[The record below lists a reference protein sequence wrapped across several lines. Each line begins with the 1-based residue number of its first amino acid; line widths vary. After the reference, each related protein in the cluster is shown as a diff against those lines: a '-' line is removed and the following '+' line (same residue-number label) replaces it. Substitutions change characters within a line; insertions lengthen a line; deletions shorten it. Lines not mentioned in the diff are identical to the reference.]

1 MKSWFYTFTSVHFFL
16 TAISGVLLYFRPL
29 DGREGWYSEKTK
41 QVLVG
46 LHNGEFWGHIIFENR
61 YFSGLPIG
69 IILAVTLIFFSIRK
83 IKLQLL

>member
-1 MKSWFYTFTSVHFFL
+1 MKSWFYTFTAVHFFL

-61 YFSGLPIG
+61 YFYGLPIG
-69 IILAVTLIFFSIRK
+69 IILAVTLIFLSIRK
-83 IKLQLL
+83 IKH